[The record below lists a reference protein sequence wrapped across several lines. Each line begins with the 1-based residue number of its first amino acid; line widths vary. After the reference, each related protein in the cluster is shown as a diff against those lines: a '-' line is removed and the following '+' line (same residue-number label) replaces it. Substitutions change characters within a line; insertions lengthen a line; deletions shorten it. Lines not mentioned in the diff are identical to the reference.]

1 MLERQRGNN
10 QNLNLTRGWLP
21 VVAGGVLPL
30 VCGLVFFWPERTIP
44 YVDDLFFIPW
54 ASEFAQTGRHLNPL
68 LAVQFPG
75 LESYHLQPRLHFIL
89 SGWFLK
95 AAGISTATIV
105 LFEFLCYVA
114 TSLVFVVFCL
124 RLNLR
129 TAALF
134 TPLIF
139 APMYVVSG
147 FRLELT
153 GSFIWMLGLLLVLPV
168 AVRAG
173 TGDTRQ
179 TGPETVSAVAGT
191 ALLGIAPLTA
201 LSMLAWS
208 VGVIAVLQIWRLRTR
223 QASLVRVLSEGLVAL
238 AIAVALFAVSVN
250 FEFAE
255 FFRQIAYHSSRSH
268 GSGKFNV
275 EAIFR
280 AAMFAGVSWVVFR
293 KSRTAGMIGFC
304 LAAGQF
310 FGAFVHDRPLIRNL
324 AAAMLFL
331 LAVDVLLK
339 DRWHRVKLGLCAAL
353 VLALSSN
360 FIVFY
365 VLSEPLPNRQAVVEA
380 YRQDLADGKRV
391 FIDETMAHHFLDQKT
406 SGALSWTWGGTF
418 PKGRPTSMGD
428 LKEGDVWYVSEY
440 TLLGYLKGRHDVAE
454 RVWPKNDYPHV
465 LQFSC
470 ILGRHSCNLPAK
482 RWTMMRLERVG
493 GTVMATE
500 LGSGAGPRPIDES

>member
-1 MLERQRGNN
+1 MAGKRRGKNG
-10 QNLNLTRGWLP
+10 NLNQSGIRLP
-21 VVAGGVLPL
+21 VVAGLVLPL
-30 VCGLVFFWPERTIP
+30 VCGLVFFWPGRTIP

-54 ASEFAQTGRHLNPL
+54 ASEFARTGRHWNPL

-75 LESYHLQPRLHFIL
+75 LENYHLQPRLHLTL
-89 SGWFLK
+89 SGWFLSVT
-95 AAGISTATIV
+95 GVSTATIV

-129 TAALF
+129 SAAFF

-153 GSFIWMLGLLLVLPV
+153 GSLIWMLGLLLVLPIAAK
-168 AVRAG
+168 AV
-173 TGDTRQ
+173 TGDRRQ
-179 TGPETVSAVAGT
+179 TGGETAASIAGT

-208 VGVIAVLQIWRLRTR
+208 AGVIAILQIWRLKTR
-223 QASLVRVLSEGLVAL
+223 QASIARVLSEGLAAL
-238 AIAVALFAVSVN
+238 AFAAALFAVLVN

-255 FFRQIAYHSSRSH
+255 FFRQIAYHATRSH
-268 GSGKFNV
+268 GSGRFNV
-275 EAIFR
+275 EAVVR
-280 AAMFAGVSWVVFR
+280 AAMFAGVSWFVFR
-293 KSRTAGMIGFC
+293 KSRTVGLICFC

-310 FGAFVHDRPLIRNL
+310 LGAFVHDRPLVRNL
-324 AAAMLFL
+324 AAAMVFL
-331 LAVDVLLK
+331 LAVDTLLEP
-339 DRWHRVKLGLCAAL
+339 RWQKLKLGLCTAL
-353 VLALSSN
+353 VLVLSSN

-365 VLSEPLPNRQAVVEA
+365 LVSKPLPNRPAVVEA
-380 YRQDLADGKRV
+380 YRQDLADRKRV
-391 FIDETMAHHFLDQKT
+391 FIDETMAHHFQDQQT

-418 PKGRPTSMGD
+418 PKGRPTSMAD

-440 TLLGYLKGRHDVAE
+440 TLLGYLKGRHDIAQK
-454 RVWPKNDYPHV
+454 VWPKNDYHHV

-470 ILGRHSCNLPAK
+470 SLGRQSCNLPAN
-482 RWTMMRLERVG
+482 RWTMLRLERLE

-500 LGSGAGPRPIDES
+500 LGAGTAPRPVAEK

>member
-105 LFEFLCYVA
+105 LYEFLCYVA

-293 KSRTAGMIGFC
+293 KSRTAGIFGFC

-324 AAAMLFL
+324 CGRNVVSAGGRRAVERPLAQGEAWPLRRFGAGAFL
-331 LAVDVLLK
+331 QL
-339 DRWHRVKLGLCAAL
+339 HR
-353 VLALSSN
+353 
-360 FIVFY
+360 FY

-406 SGALSWTWGGTF
+406 SGALSWTWRGTF

-440 TLLGYLKGRHDVAE
+440 TC
-454 RVWPKNDYPHV
+454 
-465 LQFSC
+465 S
-470 ILGRHSCNLPAK
+470 
-482 RWTMMRLERVG
+482 
-493 GTVMATE
+493 AT
-500 LGSGAGPRPIDES
+500 

>member
-1 MLERQRGNN
+1 MVERRWGSNGNPYLSGIW
-10 QNLNLTRGWLP
+10 QL
-21 VVAGGVLPL
+21 VMAGLVLPL
-30 VCGLVFFWPERTIP
+30 VCGLVFFWPDRTIP

-54 ASEFAQTGRHLNPL
+54 ASEFAQTGHHVNPL

-75 LESYHLQPRLHFIL
+75 LENYHLQPRLHLIL
-89 SGWFLK
+89 AGWFL
-95 AAGISTATIV
+95 AVTGVSTATIV

-124 RLNLR
+124 RSNLR
-129 TAALF
+129 TAAFF
-134 TPLIF
+134 TPLVF

-153 GSFIWMLGLLLVLPV
+153 GALIWMLGLLLLLPIAAK
-168 AVRAG
+168 AV
-173 TGDTRQ
+173 TGEARQ
-179 TGPETVSAVAGT
+179 TGSETAASIAGT
-191 ALLGIAPLTA
+191 ALMGIAPLTG

-223 QASLVRVLSEGLVAL
+223 QASVARVLSEGLVAF
-238 AIAVALFAVSVN
+238 AIAAALFAVSVN

-255 FFRQIAYHSSRSH
+255 FFRQIAYHATRSH
-268 GSGKFNV
+268 GSGRFNV

-280 AAMFAGVSWVVFR
+280 AAMFAGVAWFVFR
-293 KSRTAGMIGFC
+293 KSRTLGLICFC
-304 LAAGQF
+304 LAVGQF
-310 FGAFVHDRPLIRNL
+310 LGAVVHDRPLIRNL

-331 LAVDVLLK
+331 IAVDTLL
-339 DRWHRVKLGLCAAL
+339 DTRWQRVKLGLCAAL
-353 VLALSSN
+353 VLVLSAN

-365 VLSEPLPNRQAVVEA
+365 VVSQPLPNRPAVVEA

-391 FIDETMAHHFLDQKT
+391 FIDETMAHHFLDQQT

-418 PKGRPTSMGD
+418 PKGRPTSMAD

-440 TLLGYLKGRHDVAE
+440 TLLGYLKGRHDVAQK
-454 RVWPKNDYPHV
+454 VWPQNEYHHV

-470 ILGRHSCNLPAK
+470 SLGRHSCNLPAK
-482 RWTMMRLERVG
+482 RWTMMRLERRE
-493 GTVMATE
+493 GTVMVTE
-500 LGSGAGPRPIDES
+500 LGAGTAPRPIAEK